1 VVFRGRTVVLLVLAA
16 ALSGA
21 LATAALTWAGWPADW
36 RTLVRS
42 QLAGGDPPSADF
54 VGGLPDEAVDKLN
67 KTYQLIMNRYLEIP
81 DGDKLVEGA
90 IRGMLSTL
98 EDPYTAY
105 VSAEE
110 AVEYEQQLDSFFTG
124 IGAEV
129 SLVDGRVVVVSP
141 IKGSP
146 AEKAGI
152 RPRDSI
158 LSVNGESLAGLSLTE
173 AVQKIRGPKGSQA
186 VLQIMR
192 EGLDKPLELV
202 IVRDEIDLETVFSRM
217 LEEDGI
223 GYIEIRQFSNHTVNS
238 FAEQLRDLEAQG
250 MKALIIDVRNNPGGY
265 LEGVAH
271 ILYEL
276 VPAGRTLLMTEDR
289 SGRRQTLVSEG
300 PGRTYPMA
308 VLINGGSASAS
319 EILAAAVQQSAGG
332 IVVGEN
338 SFGKG
343 TVQSQYADLYGDGAI
358 LKLTVSKWLT
368 PNGTWINKTGLEPDV
383 NVRQPDYFNVAPI
396 SREKTWKVDE
406 TGDDVR
412 NMQIMLQAL
421 GYAPGRTDG
430 YFSRQTET
438 ALKHFQQEVN
448 LEATGILDAE
458 TIERL
463 EQKMIEKL
471 VDPRNDRQLQQAIR
485 ILSAE
490 LAKAKR

>member
-1 VVFRGRTVVLLVLAA
+1 
-16 ALSGA
+16 
-21 LATAALTWAGWPADW
+21 
-36 RTLVRS
+36 
-42 QLAGGDPPSADF
+42 
-54 VGGLPDEAVDKLN
+54 
-67 KTYQLIMNRYLEIP
+67 
-81 DGDKLVEGA
+81 
-90 IRGMLSTL
+90 
-98 EDPYTAY
+98 
-105 VSAEE
+105 
-110 AVEYEQQLDSFFTG
+110 
-124 IGAEV
+124 
-129 SLVDGRVVVVSP
+129 
-141 IKGSP
+141 
-146 AEKAGI
+146 
-152 RPRDSI
+152 
-158 LSVNGESLAGLSLTE
+158 
-173 AVQKIRGPKGSQA
+173 SQA

-396 SREKTWKVDE
+396 NREKTWKVDE
-406 TGDDVR
+406 TGDDVG

-438 ALKHFQQEVN
+438 
-448 LEATGILDAE
+448 
-458 TIERL
+458 
-463 EQKMIEKL
+463 
-471 VDPRNDRQLQQAIR
+471 
-485 ILSAE
+485 
-490 LAKAKR
+490 